1 MSLTE
6 SLLPQSIKPAQ
17 YQGPLDWRKLV
28 QWLQEDAVITAQEAE
43 RTVARCSA
51 AESAQLPLVR
61 LANVGVV
68 GAQTRQP
75 LDLETLT
82 QYLAQRSGWPICAST
97 RCAWMWA
104 AWARS

>member
-43 RTVARCSA
+43 RTVRAARPPRA
-51 AESAQLPLVR
+51 
-61 LANVGVV
+61 
-68 GAQTRQP
+68 
-75 LDLETLT
+75 
-82 QYLAQRSGWPICAST
+82 RSCRW
-97 RCAWMWA
+97 CAWPMWA
-104 AWARS
+104 LSAPRRVSRWIWKP

>member
-6 SLLPQSIKPAQ
+6 SLLSQSIKPAQ

-43 RTVARCSA
+43 RTIARCSA

-61 LANVGVV
+61 LANQKGGWEGVGIAL
-68 GAQTRQP
+68 GELIA
-75 LDLETLT
+75 E
-82 QYLAQRSGWPICAST
+82 QRVIQ
-97 RCAWMWA
+97 
-104 AWARS
+104 